1 VSTITL
7 AYTESGTEYSQNFDM
22 LSIRGLDDVDEVRIV
37 GTQHFYLNGSVEE
50 QIKGFQR
57 IATLDFGVVH
67 SFADRAF
74 LYNFVRN
81 PDRQIRYQ
89 GDVLFA
95 ALGG

>member
-1 VSTITL
+1 VTVTL
-7 AYTESGTEYSQNFDM
+7 SYRESGTDYEQDFDVF
-22 LSIRGLDDVDEVRIV
+22 SIRGLDDVDEVKIV
-37 GTQHFYLNGSVEE
+37 GIQHFYLDGSVEE

-57 IATLDFGVVH
+57 VATIDFGVVRDF
-67 SFADRAF
+67 SLRNY

>member
-1 VSTITL
+1 MTITL
-7 AYTESGTEYSQNFDM
+7 SYRESGTNYSQDFVM
-22 LSIRGLDDVDEVRIV
+22 LSIRGLDDVDEVKFV
-37 GTQHFYLNGSVEE
+37 GTQHRYLSGAVEE

-57 IATLDFGVVH
+57 VATLDFGVVH
-67 SFADRAF
+67 SFADRTF

-81 PDRQIRYQ
+81 PVRQIRYN